1 MTDLVLKGPQP
12 FDLIPQRDAT
22 AVAEGE
28 NVNMTLPVFAL
39 GFPENAA
46 QIRLSLTPGQALQ
59 IVEQLQGALTI
70 ARAYGRRPS

>member
-12 FDLIPQRDAT
+12 FDLMPQRDAT

-28 NVNMTLPVFAL
+28 NVSMTLPVFAF

-46 QIRLSLTPGQALQ
+46 QIRLLLTPDQALQ
-59 IVEQLQGALTI
+59 IVDQLHGALAI
-70 ARAYGRRPS
+70 ARAHGRRPS

>member
-12 FDLIPQRDAT
+12 FDLIPQRPAT
-22 AVAEGE
+22 ALAEDG
-28 NVNMTLPVFAL
+28 NVNVTLPVFAL

-46 QIRLSLTPGQALQ
+46 QIRLLLTPDQALQ